1 MKTIQF
7 LATFVISSSLI
18 ISSCSSG
25 EEKSE
30 KSEKKKD
37 SVVTD
42 ETDMPEVEEVEMDF
56 MYEVTNTKTKKTV
69 TMSQEEYLESGVWEN
84 PDVTIKEIPVAR

>member
-1 MKTIQF
+1 MKTII
-7 LATFVISSSLI
+7 TFASYLILSSLI

-25 EEKSE
+25 EEKAKNSE
-30 KSEKKKD
+30 EKKD
-37 SVVTD
+37 SIATD
-42 ETDMPEVEEVEMDF
+42 ETEMPEVEEIEMDF

-84 PDVTIKEIPVAR
+84 PDVTIKEIPVAK

>member
-7 LATFVISSSLI
+7 LTILVIFSSLI

-25 EEKSE
+25 EEKTE
-30 KSEKKKD
+30 KSNQKED

-42 ETDMPEVEEVEMDF
+42 ETEMPEVEEVEMDY

>member
-1 MKTIQF
+1 MKTSKF
-7 LATFVISSSLI
+7 LTTFIISSALI

-25 EEKSE
+25 YENGEKSE
-30 KSEKKKD
+30 ENKD
-37 SVVTD
+37 SVATD
-42 ETDMPEVEEVEMDF
+42 ETEIPMMDEVEMDY

-69 TMSQEEYLESGVWEN
+69 TMSQEEYLESGIWEN